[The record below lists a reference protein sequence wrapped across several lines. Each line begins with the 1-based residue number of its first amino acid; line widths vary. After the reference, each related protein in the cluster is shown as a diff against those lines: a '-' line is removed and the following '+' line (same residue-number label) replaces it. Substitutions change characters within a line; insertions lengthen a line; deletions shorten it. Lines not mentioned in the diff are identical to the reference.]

1 MALIEVKGLSK
12 RYGSAIG
19 IDRIQFNLDAG
30 ESMAIVGPNGSGKT
44 TLVRCLLGLVEPS
57 EGIAHVAGSP
67 YQPADPTRIG
77 YLPEDRGHFQR
88 DRVID
93 VLRLFGTLRGLDPK
107 ASARKAHEYLEEMGL
122 GSQAFTPIQA
132 LSNGQQQK
140 VHLGITFMGDPD
152 LLVLDEP
159 TRGFDPVNKTLFNKY
174 VAERTGR
181 GATLILV
188 THQMQEVE
196 DLTERI
202 LFLDGGAQHYL
213 GAVSDAK
220 RDLGET
226 RTEFTFLGELPTT
239 VNDWPL
245 ALQGSGRAELIH
257 TEDLDALPEHLLSD
271 LLAAGVRV
279 TGFQTRLSSL
289 DEVFVRMYGE
299 SAEMEGEIS
308 V

>member
-1 MALIEVKGLSK
+1 MALIEVKELSK

-57 EGIAHVAGSP
+57 EGIAHVGGSS
-67 YQPADPTRIG
+67 YRPADPTRIG

-107 ASARKAHEYLEEMGL
+107 AAERQAHEYLEEMGL
-122 GSQAFTPIQA
+122 GSRAFTPIQA

-159 TRGFDPVNKTLFNKY
+159 TRGFDPVNKALFNKY

-181 GATLILV
+181 GVTLILV

-202 LFLDGGAQHYL
+202 LFLDDGAQCYL
-213 GAVSDAK
+213 GMVHDAK

-226 RTEFTFLGELPTT
+226 RTEFTFVGELPLLM
-239 VNDWPL
+239 NDWPL
-245 ALQGSGRAELIH
+245 ELQGRGRAELIH
-257 TEDLDALPEHLLSD
+257 TDHFDAMPERLLSD
-271 LLAAGVRV
+271 LLAAGVRL
-279 TGFQTRLSSL
+279 TGLQTRLSSL